1 MTALKTMLKDYDKI
15 GIGSSGVGKMIV
27 AVVAILVFFVWVTAT
42 PGWHVMDTYCAVGAG
57 VGEGL
62 ILIFG

>member
-1 MTALKTMLKDYDKI
+1 MTVLKTMLKDYDKI

-27 AVVAILVFFVWVTAT
+27 AVVAILVFFVWVTVT

-57 VGEGL
+57 VGEGV

>member
-1 MTALKTMLKDYDKI
+1 MTVLKTMLKDYDKI

-42 PGWHVMDTYCAVGAG
+42 PGWHVMDTYLS
-57 VGEGL
+57 L
-62 ILIFG
+62 IHI

>member
-1 MTALKTMLKDYDKI
+1 MNVLKTVPKDYDKI

>member
-1 MTALKTMLKDYDKI
+1 MKTMLKDYDKI